1 MAKKADLKK
10 VESKKPTQLVLL
22 QGILDAL
29 EPVSNLAKY
38 QIQQINAQ
46 IALEAKV
53 REAEAAEQLMKES
66 KLIETINKV
75 ESLGRV
81 LQQVIFELEQ
91 IKTLAIG
98 NMELVKLLPGYEE
111 ALEQMKLK
119 QEEQK
124 DEPKLDLD
132 ES

>member
-53 REAEAAEQLMKES
+53 REAEAAEANEGK
-66 KLIETINKV
+66 
-75 ESLGRV
+75 
-81 LQQVIFELEQ
+81 
-91 IKTLAIG
+91 
-98 NMELVKLLPGYEE
+98 
-111 ALEQMKLK
+111 
-119 QEEQK
+119 
-124 DEPKLDLD
+124 
-132 ES
+132 

>member
-1 MAKKADLKK
+1 
-10 VESKKPTQLVLL
+10 
-22 QGILDAL
+22 
-29 EPVSNLAKY
+29 
-38 QIQQINAQ
+38 
-46 IALEAKV
+46 
-53 REAEAAEQLMKES
+53 MKES